1 MDCLRRKTG
10 IGTGLLLLLGGLCSG
25 VAIQDLLPRTEA
37 HTRALT
43 RAEAIQI
50 TQDLQRPNL
59 SLSSGNDELAKVAR
73 LLGSS
78 VVHIESRHT
87 NAQGSLMEET
97 GSGVV
102 TALSGTSGLYVVTN
116 RHVVQG
122 TKDLNDILIQFGN
135 GQFLSPTKVWQDP
148 ATDIA
153 VLKLPNMDIVPAR
166 WGDSDQLE
174 IGHLVMALGS
184 PFGLS
189 QSVTLGIVSAKGRRS
204 LKLGQSS
211 DMLNQ
216 DFIQTDAA
224 INPGNSGG
232 PLVDL
237 QGRIVG
243 INTAI
248 ASNSGGNE
256 GIAFS
261 IPSNLVRRVAESL
274 VQHGHVPRSYLGVL
288 LDSEFSAETAREFK
302 LNRLR
307 GARILRVYEKTP
319 AAQAA
324 LRTDDIVL
332 ELNGVEVQDHNH
344 LINLVSLTPVGKTVR
359 LTVLRQ
365 GQIGT
370 IDVHLAD
377 RSALNAQSSAPAI
390 DLPAPTIAPASHTQQ
405 SNNSAR
411 LWPIDKNLAAQVGLE
426 PTARGLLVMEV
437 PQNLADAGIEPY
449 DLVIE
454 AARNPILSQVD
465 WRQAWQDVSGESL
478 LVTIRRATPS
488 GPRDQVILWPKSAR

>member
-1 MDCLRRKTG
+1 MDCSRGKMG
-10 IGTGLLLLLGGLCSG
+10 VGAGLLLLTAGLCLGLSTH
-25 VAIQDLLPRTEA
+25 DLLPRPEA
-37 HTRALT
+37 QARTLT

-87 NAQGSLMEET
+87 DSQGALMEET

-122 TKDLNDILIQFGN
+122 TKNLSDIFIQFGN
-135 GQFLSPTKVWQDP
+135 GQFLSPTKVWQDR
-148 ATDIA
+148 ATDVA

-261 IPSNLVRRVAESL
+261 IPSNLVRRVAEAL

-288 LDSEFSAETAREFK
+288 LDSEFSAETAQKFK

-319 AAQAA
+319 AANAA
-324 LRTDDIVL
+324 LRSDDIVL

-377 RSALNAQSSAPAI
+377 RSALNAQSEAPAM
-390 DLPAPTIAPASHTQQ
+390 DLPVPTITPAAHTKKAK
-405 SNNSAR
+405 NTAR
-411 LWPIDKNLAAQVGLE
+411 LWPLDGNLATQVGLD
-426 PTARGLLVMEV
+426 PSARGLLIMEV
-437 PQNLADAGIEPY
+437 PENLADTGVEPY
-449 DLVIE
+449 DLIVE
-454 AARNPILSQVD
+454 AARKPISSDAD
-465 WRQAWQDVSGESL
+465 WQNAWKSVSGESL

-488 GPRDQVILWPKSAR
+488 GPRDQVILWPKSAQ